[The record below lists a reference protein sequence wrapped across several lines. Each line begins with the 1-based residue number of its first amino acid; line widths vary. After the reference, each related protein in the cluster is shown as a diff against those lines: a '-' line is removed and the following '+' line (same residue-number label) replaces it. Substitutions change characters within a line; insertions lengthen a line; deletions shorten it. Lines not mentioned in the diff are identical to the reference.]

1 MMEKTLTQSLHEIIH
16 NKVKPNVRRID
27 EEAYHPLEF
36 FQELG
41 KSGLLSSRGALEKEV
56 LLGGVRL
63 VEETAQTCMT
73 TAFTLWCHLA
83 GLTYLR
89 KCENP
94 FLKSDIL
101 PKLESGELL
110 GGTGLS
116 NALKYYAGLERLRLT
131 AKRVSGGY
139 VVSGHLPSV
148 SNLGPRSWF
157 GIIASVDERYRIM
170 AFVPSQA
177 DNLVLKEKRDYLGI
191 NGSATHAC
199 SFRDVFVP
207 EDWIISE
214 QADDFVKQVRSVFL
228 LYQIPLGLG
237 VTEAAIRSIE
247 RMKGKQG
254 ECNQYLPIQAAD
266 LERELQSLRDQTY
279 RLTESDDLSSRWVD
293 LLQLRL
299 AVAYLTSKAV
309 YAEMLHHG
317 GESYLRYCDS
327 SRRLRESYFLL
338 NLTPTVKHLEKLL
351 KQLNA

>member
-1 MMEKTLTQSLHEIIH
+1 MVMEKTLLAQSLHEIIQS
-16 NKVKPNVRRID
+16 KVKPNVRRID

-41 KSGLLSSRGALEKEV
+41 KSGLLNSRGALEKEV
-56 LLGGVRL
+56 LFGGVRL

-89 KCENP
+89 KCENA
-94 FLKSDIL
+94 FLKNDVL
-101 PKLESGELL
+101 PKLESGEWL

-116 NALKYYAGLERLRLT
+116 NALKYYAGLERLRLK
-131 AKRVSGGY
+131 AQRVSGGY

-148 SNLGPRSWF
+148 SNLGPHTWF

-170 AFVPSQA
+170 AFVPCHA

-191 NGSATHAC
+191 NGSATYAC

-207 EDWIISE
+207 EAWLISE
-214 QADDFVKQVRSVFL
+214 QADDFVKRVRPVFL

-237 VTEAAIRSIE
+237 VTQAAIRSME

-266 LERELQSLRDQTY
+266 LDRELQSLRDQTY
-279 RLTESDDLSSRWVD
+279 RFTESNDLTNRWND
-293 LLQLRL
+293 LLQVRL

-317 GESYLRYCDS
+317 GESYVRYCDA
-327 SRRLRESYFLL
+327 SRRLRESYFLVH
-338 NLTPTVKHLEKLL
+338 LTPTVKHLEKLL
-351 KQLNA
+351 KQ